1 MLVAAEGEAGRHH
14 ADDHRRR
21 AAHLY
26 GAPDNAGVTTED
38 AAPSCVGQHD
48 DGRLPW
54 FVLVRR
60 ERASEHRPNTENGE
74 DIRAEP
80 KPTQCDRIARPLIGQ
95 TGVADDANVRECGLV
110 APVIDVISRG
120 ELRSRRV
127 LRNIVLVDGHE
138 PLGMSEGEWP
148 QQHTAYDGEDG
159 AVRADA

>member
-1 MLVAAEGEAGRHH
+1 HSFPTRRSSDL

-48 DGRLPW
+48 DGRLAW

-60 ERASEHRPNTENGE
+60 ERASEHRPNAENGE

-80 KPTQCDRIARPLIGQ
+80 KPTQCDGIARSLMGA
-95 TGVADDANVRECGLV
+95 TGGA
-110 APVIDVISRG
+110 
-120 ELRSRRV
+120 
-127 LRNIVLVDGHE
+127 
-138 PLGMSEGEWP
+138 
-148 QQHTAYDGEDG
+148 DG
-159 AVRADA
+159 ANARGWRRLGQGMDLTSGRKAGVRVV